1 MVFFGKKLPPV
12 KAVDGISFS
21 IKPGNVLVLA
31 GESGSGK
38 STIAR
43 LILGAEEADSGTIR
57 FGGNKVDYATGDGV
71 GEIRAGCQMVH
82 QNPYDSVN
90 PRMHVS
96 DIIAEPLQ
104 IHHWK
109 GDKKERVLQVLRE
122 VKMEP
127 AEEIAAMY
135 PHQLSMRVESKLL
148 RTHANDIAKYTAS
161 TMRLVELGSGA
172 SIKTQIILDA
182 MGADARP
189 IEYMPVD
196 ISKVIGENCMYLL
209 DAYDEITVKGI
220 VDTYEKGLELV
231 KNLDHTPSLIAFLG
245 SSLGNMNPEIALEF
259 LRTVRSCMRK
269 GDLFLIGL
277 DLNKSA
283 DILHAAYDDACGITA
298 KFNKNILHRINS
310 ELGAD
315 FDLEQF
321 EHHVVYDEKQMRV
334 GMYLKS
340 MQRQTV
346 SIPKSGI
353 RTVFEK
359 DEMIHTENSFKYTP
373 DSIKLMLSQAGL
385 KIENMWCDDDKM
397 FSLTLASLKD

>member
-1 MVFFGKKLPPV
+1 MLEYERDVINK
-12 KAVDGISFS
+12 
-21 IKPGNVLVLA
+21 
-31 GESGSGK
+31 
-38 STIAR
+38 R
-43 LILGAEEADSGTIR
+43 LECLKRSSNEFEMTFASE
-57 FGGNKVDYATGDGV
+57 
-71 GEIRAGCQMVH
+71 
-82 QNPYDSVN
+82 
-90 PRMHVS
+90 
-96 DIIAEPLQ
+96 IAEAFKSVPKRLDPKFFYDDAGSALFEK
-104 IHHWK
+104 ICNL
-109 GDKKERVLQVLRE
+109 DEYYV
-122 VKMEP
+122 
-127 AEEIAAMY
+127 
-135 PHQLSMRVESKLL
+135 MRVESKLL

-283 DILHAAYDDACGITA
+283 DILHAAYDDASGITA

-373 DSIKLMLSQAGL
+373 DFKLMLSQAGL
-385 KIENMWCDDDKM
+385 KIENNVFTHACIIERLDILYEILQTFEMY
-397 FSLTLASLKD
+397 SLQ

>member
-1 MVFFGKKLPPV
+1 MPV
-12 KAVDGISFS
+12 LTPNAHAQMLEYERDVINK
-21 IKPGNVLVLA
+21 
-31 GESGSGK
+31 
-38 STIAR
+38 R
-43 LILGAEEADSGTIR
+43 LECLKRSSNEFEMTFASE
-57 FGGNKVDYATGDGV
+57 
-71 GEIRAGCQMVH
+71 
-82 QNPYDSVN
+82 
-90 PRMHVS
+90 
-96 DIIAEPLQ
+96 IAEAFKSVPKRLDPKFFYDDAGSALFEK
-104 IHHWK
+104 ICNL
-109 GDKKERVLQVLRE
+109 DEYYV
-122 VKMEP
+122 
-127 AEEIAAMY
+127 
-135 PHQLSMRVESKLL
+135 MRVESKLL

-315 FDLEQF
+315 FDHEQF

>member
-1 MVFFGKKLPPV
+1 
-12 KAVDGISFS
+12 
-21 IKPGNVLVLA
+21 
-31 GESGSGK
+31 
-38 STIAR
+38 
-43 LILGAEEADSGTIR
+43 
-57 FGGNKVDYATGDGV
+57 
-71 GEIRAGCQMVH
+71 
-82 QNPYDSVN
+82 
-90 PRMHVS
+90 
-96 DIIAEPLQ
+96 
-104 IHHWK
+104 
-109 GDKKERVLQVLRE
+109 
-122 VKMEP
+122 MEKICNLD
-127 AEEIAAMY
+127 EY
-135 PHQLSMRVESKLL
+135 YVMRVESKLL

-283 DILHAAYDDACGITA
+283 DILHAAYDDASGITA

-321 EHHVVYDEKQMRV
+321 EHHVVYDEKQMRTRCLV
-334 GMYLKS
+334 FQCAS
-340 MQRQTV
+340 V
-346 SIPKSGI
+346 S
-353 RTVFEK
+353 
-359 DEMIHTENSFKYTP
+359 EN
-373 DSIKLMLSQAGL
+373 ILSSSHH
-385 KIENMWCDDDKM
+385 M
-397 FSLTLASLKD
+397 FSIFSPACESINLIESGVYLNEFSVCIISSFSNTVRMPDFGIDTVCLCIDFRYIPTRICFSSYTT